1 MATRTWSEQRAELL
15 AHVEELR
22 QRAQHYH
29 ARATRL
35 DLAATVLLGAIQL
48 ADDGLAHGD
57 PEAWSGPHRADAGAG
72 LVRRPRRRAAHIPTL
87 RGLVCVVCRAERAA
101 QLEAALNAGNAF
113 EWPVEGRVLRS
124 VAAETAARDHA
135 GSGSAG

>member
-1 MATRTWSEQRAELL
+1 M
-15 AHVEELR
+15 
-22 QRAQHYH
+22 
-29 ARATRL
+29 
-35 DLAATVLLGAIQL
+35 GASSHPDVAL
-48 ADDGLAHGD
+48 
-57 PEAWSGPHRADAGAG
+57 
-72 LVRRPRRRAAHIPTL
+72 AHIPTL
-87 RGLVCVVCRAERAA
+87 RRLVCVVCRAERAA

>member
-29 ARATRL
+29 AQATRL

-48 ADDGLAHGD
+48 ADDGLALRAAAPAEAAPRPAPHG
-57 PEAWSGPHRADAGAG
+57 PAT
-72 LVRRPRRRAAHIPTL
+72 LRRPD
-87 RGLVCVVCRAERAA
+87 RG
-101 QLEAALNAGNAF
+101 
-113 EWPVEGRVLRS
+113 
-124 VAAETAARDHA
+124 
-135 GSGSAG
+135 

>member
-57 PEAWSGPHRADAGAG
+57 PEARPAPAMFEPPPQPK
-72 LVRRPRRRAAHIPTL
+72 RPR
-87 RGLVCVVCRAERAA
+87 
-101 QLEAALNAGNAF
+101 
-113 EWPVEGRVLRS
+113 GRPRTVQPRS
-124 VAAETAARDHA
+124 VDPTVDEVTGVRPDCPKCHTNADVRVVDRPPGGTVWRCFRKPPHQPPVVWTT
-135 GSGSAG
+135 SG